1 MIRFRVLASMV
12 TVLVACV
19 NGCHANGG
27 GSQQTEIAQRANPPA
42 VKVSS
47 KPKLKASRTDDPLH
61 PKIKIETSLGDMVFE
76 LDAQRAPATVLYFMQ
91 NVFDKHYDGTI
102 FHRVMKDT
110 VIQAG
115 TYTAKMVEKPKVSK
129 RPGKGTWNSPLTNKR
144 GTITLLRGSLSGSGS
159 VGEFF
164 INVADNARLD
174 EPRNKSLFAAFGKV
188 VDGQEII
195 DRIRVVPVSTHPQ
208 YAAGKADVVPVDP
221 VIIKSI
227 RIMGSFNAAQIEG
240 VVQEQIEARKHAVE
254 IKIAELEQQTGRK
267 IVTAESG
274 IQYIDLRIG
283 SGPPILITDT
293 VMFNYEGSL
302 ADGSVFESTFVD
314 EPKVLPVSELIEGL
328 RESILTI
335 NEGGT
340 RFVIIPPELGYGEVG
355 IPGVIPPEST
365 LFYRIELLEIR
376 PTP

>member
-1 MIRFRVLASMV
+1 MIRFRALACMT

-19 NGCHANGG
+19 GGCHAGG
-27 GSQQTEIAQRANPPA
+27 GDSQQAEIAQRTNPAA

-47 KPKLKASRTDDPLH
+47 KPKFMASRTDDPLH
-61 PKIKIETSLGDMVFE
+61 PKIKIETTLGDMVFE
-76 LDAQRAPATVLYFMQ
+76 LDAQRAPGTVLYFMQ
-91 NVFDKHYDGTI
+91 NVFDKHYDGTV

-115 TYTAKMVEKPKVSK
+115 TYTAKMVEKPKAS
-129 RPGKGTWNSPLTNKR
+129 RPPGKGMWNSPLTNKR
-144 GTITLLRGSLSGSGS
+144 GTIALLRGSLSGGG

-174 EPRNKSLFAAFGKV
+174 EPRNKGLFAPFGKV
-188 VDGQEII
+188 VDGQEVI
-195 DRIRVVPVSTHPQ
+195 DRIRNVPVSTHPQ

-227 RIMGSFNAAQIEG
+227 QVLGSFNAAHIQS

-283 SGPPILITDT
+283 NGPPVLITDT

-302 ADGSVFESTFVD
+302 ADGSVFESTFVS
-314 EPKVLPVSELIEGL
+314 EPKVLPVSGLIEGL
-328 RESILTI
+328 REGILTI
-335 NEGGT
+335 NEGGS
-340 RFVIIPPELGYGEVG
+340 RFVIVPPELGYGEAG
-355 IPGVIPPEST
+355 IPAIIPPDAT